1 MFLGVSS
8 VVGVHNVMICIMS
21 FSSAR
26 SESIEDG
33 RASQIRN
40 DNRNSADPCVMRGG
54 SKEIICLNK
63 LKEERGK
70 SRTVFKFRGYI
81 YFYIA
86 RP

>member
-1 MFLGVSS
+1 M
-8 VVGVHNVMICIMS
+8 GVHNVIICLMS